1 MVKLQGITKR
11 YPNATSPLYS
21 QLELS
26 LNANQSMAMMG
37 PSGSGKT
44 TLLYI
49 LGLLDPPCAGQ
60 YFFNGVDL
68 FTLSHAQ
75 KAKFRNTELGFIF
88 QAHMLIP
95 HLTVEQNLMLP
106 LIYRG
111 LSEVVASKRANTQ
124 LHSLELA
131 YLAQRLPHQLSGGQQ
146 QRVAILRALIGEPK
160 LLLAD
165 EPTSALDDST
175 KQDILSLLLNL
186 QKVQQF
192 AMVIATHDVSIAGL
206 CDRLLQVGNLHHE
219 V

>member
-11 YPNATSPLYS
+11 YPKAVSPLYN
-21 QLELS
+21 QLDLS
-26 LNANQSMAMMG
+26 LNASQSMALMG

-68 FTLSHAQ
+68 LTLSHAQ
-75 KAKFRNTELGFIF
+75 KAKFRNAELGFIF
-88 QAHMLIP
+88 QAHLLIP
-95 HLTVEQNLMLP
+95 HLTVQQNLMLP

-111 LSEVVASKRANTQ
+111 HTENAAISGASAALQT
-124 LHSLELA
+124 LELE

-165 EPTSALDDST
+165 EPTSALDDNT
-175 KQDILSLLLNL
+175 KQDILSLLLTL
-186 QKVQQF
+186 QKAKQF
-192 AMVIATHDVSIAGL
+192 AMIIATHDTSIAGL
-206 CDRLLQVGNLHHE
+206 CNRVFQVGSLQHE